1 MYCTCFQLIAGKPR
15 KKASKPSK
23 QTIDDIEVVT
33 SEFSSLQIPTDDEDD
48 SCSIITDG
56 STARTW
62 MQDSNGGDEVL
73 DDSCVLVQTPSHDVR
88 TFVNSSS
95 DVRFEDALTRDSFLA
110 EVHDT
115 DNSKEMTAVV
125 EPVVFGTDESCSD
138 SDDDFDVFLPLSER
152 LRQQKATGLTLDAV
166 RNLASVTRTQ
176 DVTCASVI
184 RNTSSNSAAVQLD
197 SDRCD
202 IPMKGHNHKADAN
215 EFSATT
221 DRLPS
226 TPRQLCLA
234 TRRSLVKKCD
244 LTESSKLMGS
254 PEDDISPKAIV
265 HPACASQE
273 ISLQFHG
280 RHVEKTSLDTVCLDL
295 ADQQEDTVER
305 LCHKSLLIANP
316 LETITPVVDSDV
328 DLHQTFANVSLDS
341 CIEHELSNLSDINKS
356 IECTEQQ
363 LDISPRSCGLET
375 NRVSTAGSEEVKHC
389 SMVNS
394 RACLPRK
401 VIMSPDLFD
410 SSYDDDSHDESTLT
424 PSTGCET
431 NHSLCRINHW
441 DVDTPMISVPP
452 GGNHDIVESSAG
464 AGVSSETHRRCC
476 SIYNSSY
483 SRQSIPDNTCSPIL
497 KANPQHSTSIER
509 TSLDDSAFACCDSI
523 SDNFTRTHPCSHSLV
538 ESISGQFG
546 NFDLCSS
553 LLYESDYQSDC
564 NDSVFICADEPPSS
578 GDISSSSSGCR
589 TKQKNQYPYD
599 DVSTRP
605 PQSDIRLHDSPAIQ
619 TSVLEASHDVCTLN
633 CDETMQHVASP
644 VCLADRLKLRLA
656 KTNKAHLVSC
666 LSRDANTTS
675 S

>member
-1 MYCTCFQLIAGKPR
+1 MIAGKPR
-15 KKASKPSK
+15 KKASKPLK

-56 STARTW
+56 STVRPW
-62 MQDSNGGDEVL
+62 MRDNNGGDDVL
-73 DDSCVLVQTPSHDVR
+73 DDSCVLVHTPSHDVS
-88 TFVNSSS
+88 TFGSSSS
-95 DVRFEDALTRDSFLA
+95 DVRFEDALTRDSYLA

-115 DNSKEMTAVV
+115 DNSKY
-125 EPVVFGTDESCSD
+125 PVVDPVVCGIDESYSN
-138 SDDDFDVFLPLSER
+138 SDDDFDVFLPLCER
-152 LRQQKATGLTLDAV
+152 LRQQKAASLKLDAGRKPAAV
-166 RNLASVTRTQ
+166 IRTQ

-184 RNTSSNSAAVQLD
+184 RTTSSNSAAVLVD
-197 SDRCD
+197 SNQSDM
-202 IPMKGHNHKADAN
+202 PVTGQNHNAATH
-215 EFSATT
+215 EFSVTT

-234 TRRSLVKKCD
+234 TRQPLVKKCD
-244 LTESSKLMGS
+244 LTESSKLMGG

-265 HPACASQE
+265 HPACASLE

-280 RHVEKTSLDTVCLDL
+280 RHVEKTELDTVCLDL

-328 DLHQTFANVSLDS
+328 DLHQTFANISLDS
-341 CIEHELSNLSDINKS
+341 CLEHELSNLSDINKS

-363 LDISPRSCGLET
+363 LRISPRSCVLET
-375 NRVSTAGSEEVKHC
+375 HRVSTAGSEEVKHC

-410 SSYDDDSHDESTLT
+410 SSYDDDSLDESTLT
-424 PSTGCET
+424 PSTGHERD
-431 NHSLCRINHW
+431 HSLCRINQW
-441 DVDTPMISVPP
+441 DVETPMILDRPD
-452 GGNHDIVESSAG
+452 GNHDVVENNAHARVSA
-464 AGVSSETHRRCC
+464 ETHRRCC
-476 SIYNSSY
+476 SMDDSSY
-483 SRQSIPDNTCSPIL
+483 SMRSIPDNTCSPIL

-509 TSLDDSAFACCDSI
+509 TSLDDSAFASCDSI
-523 SDNFTRTHPCSHSLV
+523 SDNSARTDQRSHSLGD
-538 ESISGQFG
+538 SISGQLG

-578 GDISSSSSGCR
+578 GDISSSSNGCR

-619 TSVLEASHDVCTLN
+619 TSVLAASHDVCTLN

-666 LSRDANTTS
+666 LSREANTTS